1 MCQIPCLAYFDLI
14 NKPKTN
20 KSFVCMANRFTLLL
34 ERYLENKASES
45 ERLELMQLL
54 STGQFEEQIKQGI
67 AQQMRAE
74 MQADSVVHDDV
85 LLANNAYDRA
95 QQIVERILSED
106 HSETEVVPIQR
117 ATSAKRWWLAAAAV
131 AILLVGGY
139 TILRTTMIAPAAEH
153 QFMAKNAANSVFE
166 EVNEGTTQRQIV
178 LYDST
183 RVTLQPGAH
192 LIYPTQ
198 FSPTKRE
205 VYLTGEAFF
214 EVTKD
219 QSRPFFVYS
228 KTLVTEVVGTS
239 FRVRADNTVQTSE
252 VAVMTGKVRVVQNEE
267 DKTLLQRFMPA
278 RKEIMLTP
286 NHRAVYQRETEELVV
301 TLVEKPL
308 PLAVDNVKA
317 SVFHAASLALVLK
330 DMSYAYGIEIVTQN
344 ARINECTFTGD
355 LSKTDDLY
363 IRLALICQSIGA
375 SYVIRDAKIFIT
387 GNGC

>member
-1 MCQIPCLAYFDLI
+1 
-14 NKPKTN
+14 
-20 KSFVCMANRFTLLL
+20 MASRFTLLL

-74 MQADSVVHDDV
+74 MQTDSVVHDDV

-106 HSETEVVPIQR
+106 HSETKVVPIQR
-117 ATSAKRWWLAAAAV
+117 AASTKRWWLAAAAAV
-131 AILLVGGY
+131 AILLAAGY
-139 TILRTTMIAPAAEH
+139 TILWTTMIAPAAEH

-166 EVNEGTTQRQIV
+166 EINEGTTQRQIV

-183 RVTLQPGAH
+183 HVTLQPGAH

-219 QSRPFFVYS
+219 RSRPFFVYS

-252 VAVMTGKVRVVQNEE
+252 VVVMTGKVRVVQNEE
-267 DKTLLQRFMPA
+267 DKNLLQRFMPA
-278 RKEIMLTP
+278 GKEIMLTP
-286 NHRAVYQRETEELVV
+286 NHRAVYQRETEEMVM

-317 SVFHAASLALVLK
+317 SVFRAASLALVLK
-330 DMSYAYGIEIVTQN
+330 NLSSAYGIEIVTQN
-344 ARINECTFTGD
+344 ARINQCTFTGD

-375 SYVIRDAKIFIT
+375 SYVIRDAKILIT